1 MVGTSRRSRVG
12 GHKATIDTVQDFTAE
27 AVGEQHVAE
36 QVFPTQVGSER
47 AIDIGV
53 SRTCPVAQTIGGAG
67 GIVRTVDSYQF
78 LGRGSGIF
86 LFRIKRVE
94 RLTCHLI
101 HTFEVIGPE
110 FVRIVV
116 LGIFLV
122 AVENVFSVGK
132 FLDFAAEERC
142 IKHQIPSEV
151 FFLDDITI
159 ERNFKTSVGDGS
171 RIKKAA
177 QSVVNEYMKGKQIVV
192 VVSAV
197 NKTTDEL
204 IGLSNDAIGGNLTDN
219 QKAEIM
225 AMGELTSARLFSA
238 TIESLGVK
246 SEFIDPYNELWPIM
260 TDSNS
265 LEAKI
270 DLNTTLKK
278 TDGIKQL
285 VNQGVIP
292 VICGFL
298 GKGPSGEITTLGRG
312 GSDITAFL
320 MGHCL
325 DANEVVIV
333 TDVDGVM
340 STDPNKIEDAELLDT
355 ISVEELRDLAT
366 HGAQVL
372 HPHALKYKDP
382 LISAKIINFEH
393 GDISAKGTRIVG
405 PFEGEMLKCVTLY
418 KDPISLIAIVGEA
431 MLKKVGLMAKLT
443 ASLADENINIY
454 GISAGQNS
462 ITVFVDKTDSNKAY
476 HLLHQL
482 VIDVDVLSSLSLGR
496 DTAMITFV
504 SPDIIETPGIIS
516 DITEPLRK
524 NNINI
529 LEITSSQ
536 TAVVLFVDWEDG
548 EQAHK
553 LISEVLE

>member
-1 MVGTSRRSRVG
+1 M
-12 GHKATIDTVQDFTAE
+12 D
-27 AVGEQHVAE
+27 
-36 QVFPTQVGSER
+36 
-47 AIDIGV
+47 
-53 SRTCPVAQTIGGAG
+53 
-67 GIVRTVDSYQF
+67 
-78 LGRGSGIF
+78 L
-86 LFRIKRVE
+86 
-94 RLTCHLI
+94 
-101 HTFEVIGPE
+101 
-110 FVRIVV
+110 IVV
-116 LGIFLV
+116 
-122 AVENVFSVGK
+122 K
-132 FLDFAAEERC
+132 FGG
-142 IKHQIPSEV
+142 
-151 FFLDDITI
+151 
-159 ERNFKTSVGDGS
+159 TSVGDGS

-177 QSVVNEYMKGKQIVV
+177 QSVVNEYMKGSQVVV

-204 IGLSNDAIGGNLTDN
+204 IGLSNDAIGVALTDK

-246 SEFIDPYNELWPIM
+246 SEFIDPYNELWPII

-270 DLNTTLKK
+270 DLNTTHKK
-278 TDGIKQL
+278 VEGIKHL
-285 VNQGVIP
+285 INQGVIP

-320 MGHCL
+320 LGHCL

-340 STDPNKIEDAELLDT
+340 STDPNKIEDAKLLDT

-382 LISAKIINFEH
+382 LISAKIINFSH
-393 GDISAKGTRIVG
+393 GDITSKGTRIVG

-418 KDPISLIAIVGEA
+418 KNPISLIAIVGEA
-431 MLKKVGLMAKLT
+431 MLKKVGLMASLT
-443 ASLADENINIY
+443 TSLADENINIF

-482 VIDVDVLSSLSLGR
+482 VVEIDVLSSLSLGR

-548 EQAHK
+548 VRAHE

>member
-1 MVGTSRRSRVG
+1 MDLMVVKFG
-12 GHKATIDTVQDFTAE
+12 G
-27 AVGEQHVAE
+27 
-36 QVFPTQVGSER
+36 
-47 AIDIGV
+47 
-53 SRTCPVAQTIGGAG
+53 
-67 GIVRTVDSYQF
+67 
-78 LGRGSGIF
+78 
-86 LFRIKRVE
+86 
-94 RLTCHLI
+94 
-101 HTFEVIGPE
+101 
-110 FVRIVV
+110 
-116 LGIFLV
+116 
-122 AVENVFSVGK
+122 
-132 FLDFAAEERC
+132 
-142 IKHQIPSEV
+142 
-151 FFLDDITI
+151 
-159 ERNFKTSVGDGS
+159 TSVGDGS

-177 QSVVNEYMKGKQIVV
+177 QSVVNEYMKGNQVVV

-197 NKTTDEL
+197 NKTTDDL
-204 IGLSNDAIGGNLTDN
+204 IGLSNEAIGAGLTDK

-246 SEFIDPYNELWPIM
+246 SEFIDPYNELWPII

-270 DLNTTLKK
+270 DFKTTDKK
-278 TDGIKQL
+278 IEGIRRL
-285 VNQGVIP
+285 INQGVIP

-320 MGHCL
+320 IGHCL
-325 DANEVVIV
+325 DANEVIIV
-333 TDVDGVM
+333 TDVEGVM
-340 STDPNKIEDAELLDT
+340 STDPNKIEDAQLLDE

-382 LISAKIINFEH
+382 LITAKIINFEH
-393 GDISAKGTRIVG
+393 GDLTAKGTRIVG
-405 PFEGEMLKCVTLY
+405 PYEGEMLKCVTLY

-443 ASLADENINIY
+443 ACLADENVNIF
-454 GISAGQNS
+454 GLSAGQNS
-462 ITVFVDKTDSNKAY
+462 ITAFVDKADSNKAY
-476 HLLHQL
+476 HLLHRM
-482 VIDVDVLSSLSLGR
+482 VVETDVLSSLSLGR

-524 NNINI
+524 HNINI
-529 LEITSSQ
+529 LEISSSQ

-548 EQAHK
+548 EIAHK